1 MGRATLGSLGALVLV
16 ALALGSCSS
25 SEVDEF
31 AFDLGPGWVRAPIVN
46 GWEYRQG
53 DERVTV
59 RAFVDPLMDQ
69 EVLFSQQTRRNIKE
83 NYEETYAV
91 DDDHVYLT
99 SLPIAGRPALVVYF
113 ADRSA
118 GLVHRRQ
125 YYVVDGHRVFLIGT
139 EVGPRSSQELDVL
152 AQRFRPL

>member
-1 MGRATLGSLGALVLV
+1 VVRWVVVLIASAGVVLGA
-16 ALALGSCSS
+16 CSS
-25 SEVDEF
+25 PGVDDFE
-31 AFDLGPGWVRAPIVN
+31 FDLGPGWVRAPIVN
-46 GWEYRQG
+46 GWEYRLG

-99 SLPIAGRPALVVYF
+99 SLTIAGRPALVVYF
-113 ADRSA
+113 ADRSV

-125 YYVVDGHRVFLIGT
+125 YYLVDGHRVFLIGT
-139 EVGPRSSQELDVL
+139 EVGARSSQELDALV
-152 AQRFRPL
+152 QGFRPL

>member
-1 MGRATLGSLGALVLV
+1 MGRATLAPLGVLALVLG
-16 ALALGSCSS
+16 ACSS
-25 SEVDEF
+25 GVEDFE
-31 AFDLGPGWVRAPIVN
+31 FDLGPGWQRAPIVN
-46 GWEYRQG
+46 GWEYRLG
-53 DERVTV
+53 DEAITV

-69 EVLFSQQTRRNIKE
+69 QVLFSAQTRKNIKE

-91 DDDHVYLT
+91 SDDHVYLT

-113 ADRSA
+113 ADRTR

-139 EVGPRSSQELDVL
+139 VVGPRSSSELDAL
-152 AQRFRPL
+152 AQRFRPR

>member
-1 MGRATLGSLGALVLV
+1 MGRATQAVLILGALVL
-16 ALALGSCSS
+16 GSCSPG
-25 SEVDEF
+25 VDDFE
-31 AFDLGPGWVRAPIVN
+31 FDLGPGWQRAPIVN
-46 GWEYRQG
+46 GWEYRLG
-53 DERVTV
+53 DERITV

-69 EVLFSQQTRRNIKE
+69 EVLFSTQTRKNIKE

-91 DDDHVYLT
+91 GDDHVYLT
-99 SLPIAGRPALVVYF
+99 SLTIAGRPALVVYF
-113 ADRSA
+113 ADRTV

-139 EVGPRSSQELDVL
+139 EVGARSSRELDAL